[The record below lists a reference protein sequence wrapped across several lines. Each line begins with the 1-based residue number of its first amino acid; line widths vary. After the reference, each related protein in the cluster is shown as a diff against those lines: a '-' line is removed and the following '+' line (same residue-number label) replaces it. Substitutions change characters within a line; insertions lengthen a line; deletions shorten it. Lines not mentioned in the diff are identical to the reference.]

1 MKRSDNHRK
10 KPKKQTG
17 IYVTSA
23 VGLILVIGGG
33 YYYYNKMQETQ
44 VISQGEKTIQQFIDQ
59 LNSGEYEKA
68 MSYTQIDTKVKN
80 KLSEKEALEKYQN
93 IYGSVNVKGLEV
105 SDLKITKKNNDIY
118 SFSYKA
124 KMNTSL
130 GELKDLSYKG
140 TLSKNKKEVKINWQ
154 PNLIFPQ
161 TKGTD
166 KVSLTSEEAKR
177 GDILDRNGKTLA
189 TTGKLK
195 QLGIVPGKLGEGDEK
210 MANIKAIAN
219 AFDLSEDE
227 INQAI
232 SQSWVQADY
241 FVPLKIINGQTPT
254 LPSGAA
260 IQEVEGR
267 TYPLGEAAAQLIGY
281 VGDISAEDIKKNAE
295 LSSNGKIGRSGLERT
310 YDKELRG
317 TNGGR
322 LIITDADG
330 TEKNVLID
338 QEVKNGQDIKLTID
352 ADAQKIAFDSLGGKA
367 GSTVVTSPKTGD
379 LLVLASSPSYDPN
392 KMTNGISQEDYKAY
406 AENKDQ
412 PFISRF
418 ATGYAPGSTFKMI
431 TAAIGLDN
439 KTLDPNEVLTINGL
453 KWQKDSS
460 WGSYQVTRVS
470 DVSQVNLRNALIY
483 SDNIYMAKETLKMG
497 EKAFREGLNKF
508 IFGEDL
514 DLPISMTPAQISNK
528 EDFKSEI
535 LLADTGYGQG
545 ELLVNP
551 IQQATMYSVFAN
563 NGNLVYPR
571 LVMEKETKTKENV
584 ISESAVQ
591 TILPDLREVVENVD
605 GTAHSLATLGIP
617 LAAKT
622 GTAEIKEKQDEKG
635 QENSFLFAINPDTN
649 GYMIVSM
656 LENKEEGDSATKRAP
671 ELLLYLNQ
679 NYQ

>member
-1 MKRSDNHRK
+1 MKRSDNHRRNK
-10 KPKKQTG
+10 TG
-17 IYVTSA
+17 VYLTSA
-23 VGLILVIGGG
+23 LVLVLAAGGG
-33 YYYYNKMQETQ
+33 YFYYQKTHEEQ
-44 VISQGEKTIQQFIDQ
+44 VVSAGEKTIQQFAERLSTGD
-59 LNSGEYEKA
+59 YKKA
-68 MSYTQIDTKVKN
+68 MSYTQIDSQTKKTI
-80 KLSEKEALEKYQN
+80 SEKEALEKYQN
-93 IYGSVNVKGLEV
+93 IYGAVAIKGLEI
-105 SDLKITKKNNDIY
+105 SNLKVTKKDSETY

-140 TLSKNKKEVKINWQ
+140 TLTNKNDQIKINWQ

-161 TKGTD
+161 MEDTD

-177 GDILDRNGKTLA
+177 GDILDRNGKKLA

-195 QLGIVPGKLGEGDEK
+195 QLGIVPRKLGEKEEK
-210 MANIKAIAN
+210 TANIKSIAA

-232 SQSWVQADY
+232 SQSWVQPDY
-241 FVPLKIINGQTPT
+241 FVPLKIIDGQTPE

-260 IQEVEGR
+260 IQEVDGR

-295 LSSNGKIGRSGLERT
+295 LSSNGKIGRSGLEMT

-317 TNGGR
+317 TNGGK
-322 LIITDADG
+322 LSITDADG
-330 TEKNVLID
+330 TEKEVLID
-338 QEVKNGQDIKLTID
+338 QEVKNGQDIKLTLD

-367 GSTVVTSPKTGD
+367 GSTVATSPKTGE

-392 KMTNGISQEDYKAY
+392 KMTNGISQEDYQAY
-406 AENKDQ
+406 TENKDQ

-439 KTLDPNEVLTINGL
+439 QTLNPDEVLTINGL
-453 KWQKDSS
+453 KWQKDQL

-470 DVSQVNLRNALIY
+470 DVPQVNLRNAMIY
-483 SDNIYMAKETLKMG
+483 SDNIYMAQETLKMG
-497 EKAFREGLNKF
+497 EKKFREGLNKF

-514 DLPISMTPAQISNK
+514 DLPISMNPAQISNK
-528 EDFKSEI
+528 DSFKSEI

-545 ELLVNP
+545 ELLINP

-563 NGNLVYPR
+563 NGNLVYPK
-571 LVMEKETKTKENV
+571 LEMDKETKVKQNV
-584 ISESAVQ
+584 IASTAVQ
-591 TILPDLREVVENVD
+591 TILPDLKDVVQDTN

-617 LAAKT
+617 IAAKT

-635 QENSFLFAINPDTN
+635 QENSFLFAVNPDTN
-649 GYMIVSM
+649 GYLMISM
-656 LENKEEGDSATKRAP
+656 LEDKAEGDSATKRAP
-671 ELLLYLNQ
+671 ELLQYLNQ

>member
-10 KPKKQTG
+10 KGSG
-17 IYVTSA
+17 IYIASA
-23 VGLILVIGGG
+23 AVLVLAAGGG
-33 YYYYNKMQETQ
+33 YYYYHKTQEALA
-44 VISQGEKTIQQFIDQ
+44 ISEGEKTIQQFVDR
-59 LNSGEYEKA
+59 LENGDYKKA
-68 MSYTQIDTKVKN
+68 MSLTQIDSKTKN
-80 KLSEKEALEKYQN
+80 ALSEKEALEKYQN
-93 IYGSVNVKGLEV
+93 IYGSVNVKGLEI
-105 SDLKITKKNNDIY
+105 SDLDIAKKENNTY

-130 GELKDLSYKG
+130 GELKNLSYHG
-140 TLSKNKKEVKINWQ
+140 TLSKDNGTFKINWQ
-154 PNLIFPQ
+154 PDLIFPQ
-161 TKGTD
+161 MEGTD
-166 KVSLTSEEAKR
+166 KVSLTSEDAKR
-177 GDILDRNGKTLA
+177 GDILDRNGKPLA

-195 QLGIVPGKLGEGDEK
+195 QLGVVPSKLGEGDEK
-210 MANIKAIAN
+210 TANIQAIAA

-232 SQSWVQADY
+232 SQSWVQPDY
-241 FVPLKIINGQTPT
+241 FVPLKIIEGQTPS
-254 LPSGAA
+254 LPDGAT
-260 IQEVEGR
+260 IQEVDGR

-281 VGDISAEDIKKNAE
+281 VGDISAEDIKKNPE
-295 LSSNGKIGRSGLERT
+295 LSSAGKIGRAGLEMT

-317 TNGGR
+317 TNGGK
-322 LIITDADG
+322 LSITDSEG
-330 TEKNVLID
+330 TEKEVLID
-338 QEVKNGQDIKLTID
+338 QEVKNGKDIKLTID
-352 ADAQKIAFDSLGGKA
+352 SDAQKIAFDSLGGKA
-367 GSTVVTSPKTGD
+367 GSTVATSPKTGD

-406 AENKDQ
+406 EENEDH

-439 KTLDPNEVLTINGL
+439 HTIDPEEVLTINGL
-453 KWQKDSS
+453 KWQKDTS

-470 DVSQVNLRNALIY
+470 DVAQVNLKNALIY
-483 SDNIYMAKETLKMG
+483 SDNIYMAQETLKMG

-514 DLPISMTPAQISNK
+514 DLPISMEPAQISNK
-528 EDFKSEI
+528 DSFHSEV

-545 ELLVNP
+545 ELLINP

-563 NGNLVYPR
+563 NGNLVYPK
-571 LVMEKETKTKENV
+571 LVMDKETKVKQNV
-584 ISESAVQ
+584 IGESAVQ
-591 TILPDLREVVENVD
+591 TILPDLKEVVQNVN

-635 QENSFLFAINPDTN
+635 QENSFLFAENPDTN
-649 GYMIVSM
+649 AYLMVSM
-656 LENKEEGDSATKRAP
+656 LEDRAEGDSATQHAP
-671 ELLLYLNQ
+671 ELLQYLNQ
-679 NYQ
+679 TYQ